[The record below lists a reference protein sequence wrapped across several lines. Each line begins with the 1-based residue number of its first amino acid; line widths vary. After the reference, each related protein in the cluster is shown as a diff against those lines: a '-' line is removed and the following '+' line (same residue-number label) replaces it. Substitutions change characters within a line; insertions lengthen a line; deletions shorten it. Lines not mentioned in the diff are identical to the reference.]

1 MRILHGK
8 GAAVLMTNLSW
19 RTQSYITAMTLAAAL
34 ILVVSLPQWDA
45 HQNFRFL
52 MYLALTMGAANL
64 KVRLPGVTGSISMTF
79 VFVLISLPELSLPQV
94 LAIGLAG
101 TGGTLLIRAKSPQV
115 LKLVFNL
122 AASVVTTS
130 ACFMTFHWE
139 WLRRQDGS
147 LAMLLLI
154 GSAVHF
160 VVNTGT
166 ISIVIALTERKSA
179 WRVWCDNFLW
189 TASHNLVGAGIAAV
203 FHVEEKYLG
212 WQATLLTLPVVYL
225 VYRSYSLHLERL
237 EGARKHAQEMGDLH
251 WRTIEALAL
260 AIDAKDETTHN
271 HLLRVKVYATEI
283 AKELGLEEIQMQAVQ
298 AAALLHDIGKLAV
311 PEHIISKPGKLT
323 REEFEKMKIHPV
335 VGAEILE
342 RVRFPYPV
350 APIVRSHHEKWNGKG
365 YPDGLQGTEIPIG
378 ARILSA
384 VDCLDALAS
393 DRQYRKALPL
403 EEAMAI
409 VEKESGL
416 SYDPAIVAI
425 LKRRYV
431 ELERMA
437 TSLPTVQE
445 PKLSKNIQV
454 NAGDGPACGYAE
466 LCVVSPNPVQIDFL
480 ESVTLAR
487 RDFDSLMRIVE
498 DLGPSLTN
506 EETLSIIGKRLK
518 AMIPHHST
526 AIFMRKGDRLIPVF
540 TDADNECWKP
550 QSAMTVGEGLS
561 GWVAE
566 THQPIVNGNPT
577 VEPGYYGLGRPL
589 LSAIS
594 VPLESSGDVTGLIT
608 LYSATANAFTQ
619 DHLKVLQQ
627 IGPKAGLS
635 ISIAMQK
642 ARLAA

>member
-1 MRILHGK
+1 MG
-8 GAAVLMTNLSW
+8 
-19 RTQSYITAMTLAAAL
+19 MTLAAAGVL
-34 ILVVSLPQWDA
+34 AFSLPQWNA
-45 HQNFRFL
+45 SQNFRFL
-52 MYLALTMGAANL
+52 MYLALTLGAANL
-64 KVRLPGVTGSISMTF
+64 KVRLPGVTGAISMTF
-79 VFVLISLPELSLPQV
+79 VFILISLPDLSLPQV
-94 LAIGLAG
+94 LLVGLAG
-101 TGGTLLIRAKSPQV
+101 TGGTLLFRAKSRQMV
-115 LKLVFNL
+115 KLVFNL
-122 AASVVTTS
+122 AASVVTTF
-130 ACFMTFHWE
+130 ACFGTFHWE

-147 LAMLLLI
+147 LPMLLLFA
-154 GSAVHF
+154 SAVHF

-179 WRVWCDNFLW
+179 WRVWRESFLW

-283 AKELGLEEIQMQAVQ
+283 AKELGLEDLQIQAVQ

-323 REEFEKMKIHPV
+323 REEFGKMKIHPV

-350 APIVRSHHEKWNGKG
+350 APIVHSHHEKWNGKG
-365 YPDGLQGTEIPIG
+365 YPDGLKGTEIPIG

-403 EEAMAI
+403 DEAMAI

-416 SYDPAIVAI
+416 SYDPAIVAV

-431 ELERMA
+431 ELEHMA
-437 TSLPTVQE
+437 TSLPAVEE
-445 PKLSKNIQV
+445 PKLSRNIQV
-454 NAGDGPACGYAE
+454 DAGDGPACGYADM
-466 LCVVSPNPVQIDFL
+466 CVVSPNPVQIDFL
-480 ESVTLAR
+480 ESVAVVR
-487 RDFDSLMRIVE
+487 REFQSLIRIVE
-498 DLGPSLTN
+498 ELGPSLTL
-506 EETLSIIGKRLK
+506 EETLFLVGKRLK
-518 AMIPHHST
+518 KMIPHNSS
-526 AIFMRKGDRLIPVF
+526 AIFVRKGEQLIPVF
-540 TDADNECWKP
+540 TEADSECWRP
-550 QSAMTVGEGLS
+550 QFTMEVGEGLS

-577 VEPGYYGLGRPL
+577 VETSYYCPGRAL

-608 LYSATANAFTQ
+608 LYSVTANAFTQ
-619 DHLKVLQQ
+619 DHLRILQQ

-635 ISIAMQK
+635 ILNAM
-642 ARLAA
+642 AHESLAA